1 MPKFDSDKLEL
12 FVQQIRQKFD
22 IEEEELANI
31 LDGITLRLKNY
42 KDIEINLV
50 MYFYFKTILS

>member
-22 IEEEELANI
+22 IEEEELAKI
-31 LDGITLRLKNY
+31 LDGIRLKNY
-42 KDIEINLV
+42 R
-50 MYFYFKTILS
+50 TILK